1 MLIPGFFWQGGS
13 MMMLTTI
20 AGNGLYSKFFTK
32 GTVAA
37 RIFVF
42 FVVAI
47 SITVLQVAAQNKAG
61 GEIRGTVMDPSGA
74 AIPGVAVTIRNT
86 ATGVVTRL
94 TTNGAGIYDAV
105 SLVPGIY
112 SISFA
117 KTGFREL
124 IRTNIVL
131 TVETITENAKLE
143 VGAVSQHVTVTATP
157 ELLKTET
164 HDQGATLTTTVLS
177 ELPGVNQSWFDYSY
191 LLPGANGAS
200 GQNTSQGTAGVN
212 ASAATNNNG
221 PVVGFNGQ
229 GGYQSLV
236 LMDGGNG
243 TMLPAENSEVVPL
256 QDIAEVQVEQSNFS
270 AEYGNAFSSFNV
282 IMKSGTNQ
290 FHGSLFEFVQ
300 NSAFEAR
307 NFFSPSVPPLRY
319 NEYGGTIGGPVLKNK
334 LFFFFGFQD
343 NPIREYSTGI
353 YTYPTA
359 AMRAGD
365 LTGLPQVYNPNTLVQ
380 NANGTYS
387 RTPFAGNIIP
397 TADISPQAAKIMS
410 YYPMPNLPGDVSNY
424 YGTATAPLTAR
435 NYDWRVDYDISSK
448 NRLSASQNFLDEP
461 SFSPNIGPTCYESI
475 DCITNIDHYQT
486 DVITDEWSITPT
498 IVNEFRSSLQRSYQT
513 FVADDNG
520 KDWSSILG
528 IANLTAP
535 TFPGIEISGT
545 AAPTNIGTSFKHS
558 ILGYS
563 TITEADTLTWV
574 RGKHIL
580 KFGGEF
586 DDNRENN
593 AWADIN
599 AGDFSF
605 SGTFTDNPQSPSD
618 TGLGFGDFLLG
629 LPDGWS
635 DSWTPLW
642 GDRIRDEQLFAE
654 DDYKIKP
661 NLTLNLGL
669 RWLAQGGYRGVYN
682 HMGTF
687 DPTLL
692 NPATKTLG
700 AMWFQGQDGRNSLQA
715 TIWDNFEPRIGF
727 AWSFKPNWVLRG
739 GYGIFDNMWSGDTFQ
754 SGVGEGISVSGTE
767 INPNPL
773 VPWGTLAGGHAPP
786 AIPVFPPSPSFY
798 NGTGVTYW
806 PYHVSQPYVQDW
818 SFGFQHQ
825 FAGNM
830 MVGASWVGARGV
842 HLVDPSA
849 LDQVSEANIKKYGA
863 IGVNMIPYQ
872 PYPQFTSITDEA
884 TGGWSSYNS
893 LQITFQKRFSHGL
906 MVQSNYTWSHA
917 LDTNTQNGWAGPESD
932 YQIAQDP
939 ALSYGNAQIN
949 TPNVWNGE
957 FVYQLPFGV
966 GKTFLNKGG
975 VLNDILGGWQLS
987 NMWSWISGEPYNVIW
1002 GGPNYDFSGQGTWYP
1017 NRVCNGSV
1025 SNPTIGEWFN
1035 VACFPSAAIGTYGN
1049 SGRNILS
1056 GPSFGVMNTS
1066 LAKNIKLGFLG
1077 EQGLLQ
1083 IRMDVDDV
1091 LNSPD
1096 FGLPNAAVTPPPTAA
1111 GTVTVA
1117 DQNRNLQFGA
1127 RLDF

>member
-1 MLIPGFFWQGGS
+1 MSNDETDMRCAKLFDKSAF
-13 MMMLTTI
+13 
-20 AGNGLYSKFFTK
+20 
-32 GTVAA
+32 AA
-37 RIFVF
+37 R
-42 FVVAI
+42 FVVFLAIAI
-47 SITVLQVAAQNKAG
+47 SIAVIQLPGQNKAG

-86 ATGVVTRL
+86 ATGVVTIL
-94 TTNGAGIYDAV
+94 TSNGSGIYDAV

-131 TVETITENAKLE
+131 TVETITENANLV
-143 VGAVSQHVTVTATP
+143 VGAVSQHVTVTAAP
-157 ELLKTET
+157 ALLKTET
-164 HDQGATLTTTVLS
+164 HDQGATLTTTALS
-177 ELPGVNQSWFDYSY
+177 ELPAVNQSWFDYSY

-200 GQNTSQGTAGVN
+200 QAGAESKAGLN
-212 ASAATNNNG
+212 AGPAENNNG
-221 PVVGFNGQ
+221 PDIGFNGQ

-236 LMDGGNG
+236 LMDGGNA
-243 TMLPAENSEVVPL
+243 TMLPAQNSEVVPL

-270 AEYGNAFSSFNV
+270 AEYGNAYSSFNV

-290 FHGSLFEFVQ
+290 FHGELFEFVQ

-307 NFFSPSVPPLRY
+307 NFFTPSVPPLRY
-319 NEYGGTIGGPVLKNK
+319 NEYGGTIGGPVKKNK

-343 NPIREYSTGI
+343 NPIRMYSTGI

-365 LTGLPQVYNPNTLVQ
+365 LAGLPQVYNPSTLVQ
-380 NANGTYS
+380 NANATYS
-387 RTPFAGNIIP
+387 RTPFVGNTIP

-410 YYPMPNLPGDVSNY
+410 YFPMPNLPGDVNNY

-435 NYDWRVDYDISSK
+435 NYDWRVDYDISSG
-448 NRLSASQNFLDEP
+448 NRLSASMNYLDEP

-486 DVITDEWSITPT
+486 DVITDDWSITPT
-498 IVNEFRSSLQRSYQT
+498 LVNEFRSSLQRSYQT

-563 TITEADTLTWV
+563 TITEADTLTKV
-574 RGKHIL
+574 LGKHIL

-586 DDNRENN
+586 DRNRENN

-605 SGTFTDNPQSPSD
+605 SGTFTDNPQSPTN
-618 TGLGFGDFLLG
+618 TGLGFADFLLG

-635 DSWTPLW
+635 DSYTPLW
-642 GDRIRDEQLFAE
+642 GDRISDGQAFAQ
-654 DDYKIKP
+654 DDYKVKP
-661 NLTLNLGL
+661 NLTLNVGL
-669 RWLAQGGYRGVYN
+669 RWLAQGGYSAVYN
-682 HMGTF
+682 HMGSF

-692 NPATKTLG
+692 NPATNTPG
-700 AMWFQGQDGRNSLQA
+700 AMWFQGQLGRNALQA

-739 GYGIFDNMWSGDTFQ
+739 GYGIFDNMWGGDTFQ
-754 SGVGEGISVSGTE
+754 SGVGEGITVSGTE
-767 INPNPL
+767 VNPTPL

-786 AIPVFPPSPSFY
+786 ATPTFPPSASFY

-806 PYHVSQPYVQDW
+806 PYHISQPYVQDW
-818 SFGFQHQ
+818 SFGGEHQ
-825 FAGNM
+825 FASNM

-842 HLVDPSA
+842 DLPDPSA

-884 TGGWSSYNS
+884 FGGWSSYNS
-893 LQITFQKRFSHGL
+893 LQVTFQKRFSHGL
-906 MVQSNYTWSHA
+906 MVQSNYTWSHS
-917 LDTNTQNGWAGPESD
+917 LDTNTQNGWNGAESD
-932 YQIAQDP
+932 YEIAQDP
-939 ALSYGNAQIN
+939 ALSYENSQIDQR
-949 TPNVWNGE
+949 NVWNGE

-975 VLNDILGGWQLS
+975 VLNDLVGGWQLS
-987 NMWSWISGEPYNVIW
+987 NMWTWGSGAPYNITW

-1017 NRVCNGSV
+1017 NRMCNGAL
-1025 SNPTIGEWFN
+1025 SNPTINEWFN
-1035 VACFPSAAIGTYGN
+1035 LACFPSAAIGTYGN
-1049 SGRNILS
+1049 SGRDILS

-1066 LAKNIKLGFLG
+1066 LAKNFKLGFLG

-1083 IRMDVDDV
+1083 IRMDVSDV

-1096 FGLPNAAVTPPPTAA
+1096 FGLPNAAITPPPTTA
-1111 GTVTVA
+1111 GTITTA
-1117 DQNRNLQFGA
+1117 QQQRNLQLGA
-1127 RLDF
+1127 RLTF